1 MLYLTP
7 QMIKITNFSLKLTW
21 SNFS

>member
-7 QMIKITNFSLKLTW
+7 QMIQITNFSLKLTW